1 MKCSFLE
8 LVEKIKELYAREKGF
23 GVRDVTVRPA
33 IPEDFEDEKRKD
45 RWWIITGT
53 RKGNVRIRYGKQM
66 RQLGVGYG
74 DTDFIKPIVVKDIDN
89 TSVLVKAHGVFEE
102 IEKETYPEYLKL
114 YVVELRGI
122 TITEF

>member
-1 MKCSFLE
+1 
-8 LVEKIKELYAREKGF
+8 
-23 GVRDVTVRPA
+23 
-33 IPEDFEDEKRKD
+33 
-45 RWWIITGT
+45 
-53 RKGNVRIRYGKQM
+53 M

-102 IEKETYPEYLKL
+102 IEKEIYPEYLKL